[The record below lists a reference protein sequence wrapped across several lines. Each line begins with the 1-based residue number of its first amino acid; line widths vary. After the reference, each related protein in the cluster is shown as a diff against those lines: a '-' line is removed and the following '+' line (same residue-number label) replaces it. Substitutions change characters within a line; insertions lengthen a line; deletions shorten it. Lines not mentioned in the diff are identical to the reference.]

1 VLREHQLVALI
12 LSLHDSLSS
21 SKEKLAPLASFTRP
35 HARKPPFSMGMITC
49 PSLVARLLAQ
59 REGDVALAP
68 AALIAAMAARAAIS
82 SVDVRRE
89 RPPLLD
95 GPKRAQRTGGITPHH
110 GADVAPQ
117 MADPVRR
124 RLKGWGGRPSSFLGR
139 PSGTPYF
146 FRKYGARVHTAFSH
160 WRYLTVFE
168 RSLNLRGWPANLR
181 ILSLALAC
189 MLLSRGSRVLAAGTQ
204 PLHPG

>member
-1 VLREHQLVALI
+1 VLREHQLETLI
-12 LSLHDSLSS
+12 LSLHDSFSS
-21 SKEKLAPLASFTRP
+21 SKGKLAPPASFTRP
-35 HARKPPFSMGMITC
+35 HARRPPFSMGMIAWA
-49 PSLVARLLAQ
+49 SLVARLLAQ

-82 SVDVRRE
+82 SVDVRRK

-95 GPKRAQRTGGITPHH
+95 GVKRAQRTGGITPHH

-117 MADPVRR
+117 MADPVRC

-146 FRKYGARVHTAFSH
+146 FRAKYGARVHTAFSH
-160 WRYLTVFE
+160 WRYQTE
-168 RSLNLRGWPANLR
+168 MSLF
-181 ILSLALAC
+181 
-189 MLLSRGSRVLAAGTQ
+189 
-204 PLHPG
+204 

>member
-1 VLREHQLVALI
+1 MSLLAQVA
-12 LSLHDSLSS
+12 
-21 SKEKLAPLASFTRP
+21 PPASFTRP
-35 HARKPPFSMGMITC
+35 HARRPPFSMGMIAC

-68 AALIAAMAARAAIS
+68 ATLIAAMAACVAIS

-95 GPKRAQRTGGITPHH
+95 GPKRAQRTGGVTPHH

-117 MADPVRR
+117 MADPVRC
-124 RLKGWGGRPSSFLGR
+124 RLKGWGRRPSSFLGR

-146 FRKYGARVHTAFSH
+146 FRKYGARVHTAFSY
-160 WRYLTVFE
+160 WRFLSASSSLPSAATMQAGFRPGVYALKSQKLE
-168 RSLNLRGWPANLR
+168 ARARSRY
-181 ILSLALAC
+181 
-189 MLLSRGSRVLAAGTQ
+189 TQ
-204 PLHPG
+204 PRRRW

>member
-1 VLREHQLVALI
+1 VLREHQLETLI
-12 LSLHDSLSS
+12 LSLHDSFSS
-21 SKEKLAPLASFTRP
+21 SKGKLAPPASFTRP
-35 HARKPPFSMGMITC
+35 HARRPPFSMGMIAWA
-49 PSLVARLLAQ
+49 SLVGQLLAQ

-82 SVDVRRE
+82 SVDVRRK

-95 GPKRAQRTGGITPHH
+95 GAKRAQRTGGITPHH

-117 MADPVRR
+117 MADPVRC

-160 WRYLTVFE
+160 WRYLTACFIR
-168 RSLNLRGWPANLR
+168 RSLSAGFSAR
-181 ILSLALAC
+181 IVWRSQQLPNSCFADFGDFVKFGGC
-189 MLLSRGSRVLAAGTQ
+189 
-204 PLHPG
+204 

>member
-1 VLREHQLVALI
+1 MLREHQLVALI
-12 LSLHDSLSS
+12 LSLHDSFSS
-21 SKEKLAPLASFTRP
+21 SKGKLAPPASFTRP
-35 HARKPPFSMGMITC
+35 HARRPPFSMAMIAC

-68 AALIAAMAARAAIS
+68 AALIATMAARAAIS
-82 SVDVRRE
+82 SVDVRRK

-95 GPKRAQRTGGITPHH
+95 GVKRAQRTGGITPHH

-117 MADPVRR
+117 MADPVRC

-160 WRYLTVFE
+160 WRY
-168 RSLNLRGWPANLR
+168 
-181 ILSLALAC
+181 
-189 MLLSRGSRVLAAGTQ
+189 
-204 PLHPG
+204 